1 LSETTRAD
9 EGQDLAR
16 VAELWGR
23 TAAARVETPLRGWLD
38 SPIVLSEYVQ
48 PKQTGS
54 ATKNWLVGLVERLGI
69 PRTGRW
75 LSLGCG
81 SAGTEIFASEAGLFS
96 SLHALDASEQALV
109 EARRAAAAR
118 GVENLSFART
128 DLNHVSLPSSTFD
141 VAMMCMSLHHVK
153 NLGGTLSAV
162 RRALKPGGFL
172 FLNEFVGP
180 RQFQF
185 TDLQLGIVR
194 ELLALLPERLRI
206 DCTTGLPKTEYVRMP
221 VEHWN
226 VADPSEAIRSDEIVE
241 QVGRLFETILRAD
254 YGGTILGLLLEHIV
268 HNFRAEDEG
277 DVSTIRLLA
286 RTEDLLIR
294 HGVLASDYTLIAA
307 RKRPGWSHRVRS
319 VLTRRDPAG

>member
-1 LSETTRAD
+1 LSESNRGD

-23 TAAARVETPLRGWLD
+23 TATARVETPLRGWLD
-38 SPIVLSEYVQ
+38 SPIVLAEYVQ

-81 SAGTEIFASEAGLFS
+81 SAGTEIFASQAGLFT
-96 SLHALDASEQALV
+96 SLHALDASDQALV
-109 EARRAAAAR
+109 EARRAAAAG
-118 GVENLSFART
+118 GVENLTFART
-128 DLNHVSLPSSTFD
+128 DLNHVSLPSNAFD

-153 NLGGTLSAV
+153 NLRGTLSAV

-172 FLNEFVGP
+172 LLNEFVGP

-194 ELLALLPERLRI
+194 ELISILPERLRI
-206 DCTTGLPKTEYVRMP
+206 DCTTGRSKTEYVRMP

-241 QVGRLFETILRAD
+241 QVGRRFEIVLRAD

-268 HNFRAEDEG
+268 HNFRPEDPA

-294 HGVLASDYTLIAA
+294 NGVLTSDYTLIAA
-307 RKRPGWSHRVRS
+307 RKRPGWRNRLRS
-319 VLTRRDPAG
+319 ALSGRDHAG